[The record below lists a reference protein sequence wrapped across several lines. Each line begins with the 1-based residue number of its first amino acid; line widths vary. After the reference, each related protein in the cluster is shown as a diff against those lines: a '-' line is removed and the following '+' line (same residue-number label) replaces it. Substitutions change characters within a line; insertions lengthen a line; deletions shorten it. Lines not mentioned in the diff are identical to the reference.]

1 MDMLEWLVWKGFDIK
16 EIIIPCPLQ
25 RYLYKMEDKKNV
37 TISNNDVDDD
47 RT

>member
-1 MDMLEWLVWKGFDIK
+1 MDMLEWLVWKGFDIQ

-25 RYLYKMEDKKNV
+25 RYLYKKEDKNV
-37 TISNNDVDDD
+37 TVSNNDVDDD